1 MISTIDQEQ
10 ENLWASVET
19 LSTINTE
26 QAEAVLKTTVER
38 SLRQMGFTTPA
49 ISSLALKITDPQT
62 VIELHQIERKIKHQ
76 LKNKNREMAYELLI
90 DYLSKLSEMTDKDP
104 AVIQKKLIASLMANS
119 AKSPLRASL
128 VNRPASHQKT
138 GNSFYSPSEA
148 AEKIGLSDQTI
159 RRMCEKGKFAGAFK
173 TDGGHWRI
181 PKANFITTDEQDKR
195 AKAFFDRIDTKN
207 EEAGNVDEF
216 DL

>member
-1 MISTIDQEQ
+1 MIPTIDQEQ
-10 ENLWASVET
+10 EKLWASVET

-38 SLRQMGFTTPA
+38 SLSQMGFTTPA
-49 ISSLALKITDPQT
+49 ISSLSLKIADPQS
-62 VIELHQIERKIKHQ
+62 VLDLHQIEQKIKHQ
-76 LKNKNREMAYELLI
+76 LKNKDRELAYELLI

-104 AVIQKKLIASLMANS
+104 SVIHKKLIASLMANS
-119 AKSPLRASL
+119 AKNSLRASL
-128 VNRPASHQKT
+128 VNRPIRHQKT
-138 GNSFYSPSEA
+138 ENSFYSPSEA

-159 RRMCEKGKFAGAFK
+159 RRMCEKGKFAGAYK

-181 PKANFITTDEQDKR
+181 PKANFITTDQQDKR
-195 AKAFFDRIDTKN
+195 AKAFFDRIDVKN
-207 EEAGNVDEF
+207 HKAGNVDEF

>member
-1 MISTIDQEQ
+1 MIPTVDQEQ
-10 ENLWASVET
+10 EKLWASVET

-49 ISSLALKITDPQT
+49 ISSLSLKITDAQS
-62 VIELHQIERKIKHQ
+62 VIDLHQIERKVKHH
-76 LKNKNREMAYELLI
+76 LKNKDRETAYELLI
-90 DYLSKLSEMTDKDP
+90 DYLLQLSEMTDKEP
-104 AVIQKKLIASLMANS
+104 SLIHKKLIASLMANS
-119 AKSPLRASL
+119 ERNSLSASL
-128 VNRPASHQKT
+128 VKRTTKHRKIE
-138 GNSFYSPSEA
+138 NSFYSPSEA
-148 AEKIGLSDQTI
+148 AEKLGLSDQTI
-159 RRMCEKGKFAGAFK
+159 RRMCEKGKFVEAYK

-181 PKANFITTDEQDKR
+181 PKENFITTDEQDKR

-207 EEAGNVDEF
+207 HEAGNVDEF